1 MKIITVFFILILIDL
16 YFYFGTSSVIN
27 FSINNIKLYK
37 FIYWFISLLIYIAII
52 YVILTYEKKTPSIR
66 FNDSIFYSS
75 LVFIIFISK
84 FIGLFPLIIDDIIRF
99 FKYLSNTLSISNRQF
114 DSSRLDF
121 LKKSSLAVSGVIF
134 LHCF

>member
-1 MKIITVFFILILIDL
+1 M
-16 YFYFGTSSVIN
+16 
-27 FSINNIKLYK
+27 
-37 FIYWFISLLIYIAII
+37 IYIAII

-134 LHCF
+134 STLFLGMLFGRYNFKKISKIFLLRDGQKI